1 MSKIR
6 VAVLFGGVSSEHEI
20 SLKSATNVIQNLPK
34 DKYEVVPVGITKK
47 GRWLFYPGDVKNI
60 ALGQWDS
67 NPDCTPAV
75 ILPDPMYKGIMKI
88 ENDSFSFTKID
99 AVFPVLHGKNGE
111 DGTVQGLLE
120 LAQIPYVGC
129 GVLASAVCMDKEF
142 THIVLNNAGINTA
155 KYRIV
160 RSSDLGSLDEICS
173 DIGSDLGFPVY
184 VKPANGG
191 SSIGVNRAEDPETL
205 KDAVKLAFAHDS
217 KVIVEETITGREIEC
232 AVMGNDNPFA
242 STVGEIMPA
251 DDKFYDY
258 DAKYVL
264 GSTVLGIP
272 ADVPDEVSKEIRE
285 TAVKAFGAVNGS
297 GLSRVDFFYADSG
310 KVYINEINTLP
321 GFTAISMYPKLME
334 NIGISYSEL
343 LDRLVKLSL
352 EKADVSYE

>member
-60 ALGQWDS
+60 ALGQWDA

-285 TAVKAFGAVNGS
+285 TAVKAFRAVNGS